1 MRHQRTSHLE
11 PIPVANGTEVLQM
24 MSKGEK
30 SIKCVNAGLG
40 FEDARAIADSLR
52 GEGGGSECEE
62 LFLGANKFG
71 SDGANVF
78 GEVLRAKT
86 SLRKLDLAA
95 NRIDAKGADKLA
107 EALKGNMTMLE
118 FLNLSYN
125 SLHDEGTAKLADA
138 LKQNKAPYLQDLNLG
153 MNEIGPAGCRAVA
166 MVLKERSSD
175 LQVLNMSRNVCKAAG
190 GYDIAEALKE
200 NNTLKKLNLAGSIQ
214 CPNIESS
221 GAKAIAEA
229 LKMPSPLRELQN
241 DATHEDNFALQHLVL
256 SYNCID
262 DDAGKAIAKALESN
276 HSIKSLLL
284 RGNLMT
290 LDAGKAF
297 TEMLCRNK
305 SLHTLDLSENQL
317 NNSAGLGFARALT
330 VNRGLRGLNISANPL
345 GGKFVTE
352 EDKKDRV
359 GKEFAAVV
367 QHNKCLERIHLGGCG
382 LEDSELKLINGAV
395 DAHGVFLKFDL
406 D

>member
-1 MRHQRTSHLE
+1 
-11 PIPVANGTEVLQM
+11 VANGTEVRQM

-40 FEDARAIADSLR
+40 LEDARAIAESLR
-52 GEGGGSECEE
+52 GEGGGSECQE

-95 NRIDAKGADKLA
+95 NRIHAKGADKLA
-107 EALKGNMTMLE
+107 EALKGNMTNLE
-118 FLNLSYN
+118 LLNLSYN
-125 SLHDEGTAKLADA
+125 SLRDEGTTKLADA
-138 LKQNKAPYLQDLNLG
+138 LKQNKDPSLQELNLQ
-153 MNEIGPAGCRAVA
+153 MNEVGPHGCRAVA
-166 MVLKERSSD
+166 MVLKERNSN
-175 LQVLNMSRNVCKAAG
+175 LKVLNLSRNLLKASG
-190 GYDIAEALKE
+190 GVDIAEALKE
-200 NNTLKKLNLAGSIQ
+200 NNTIKRLNLAGSMQ
-214 CPNIESS
+214 CPNIEAH

-262 DDAGKAIAKALESN
+262 DDAGRAIAEALESN
-276 HSIKSLLL
+276 HTVKTLIL
-284 RGNLMT
+284 RGNLLT
-290 LDAGKAF
+290 LESGKAF

-305 SLHTLDLSENQL
+305 SLHTLDMSENKL

-330 VNRGLRGLNISANPL
+330 VNRGLRGLNLSANPL
-345 GGKFVTE
+345 GGRFVTE
-352 EDKKDRV
+352 EDKKNRV
-359 GKEFAAVV
+359 GNEFAAVV
-367 QHNKCLERIHLGGCG
+367 QHNKCLERIQIGGCG
-382 LEDSELKLINGAV
+382 LEDSEIDIINKAV
-395 DAHGVFLKFDL
+395 ESHGVFLKFDL
-406 D
+406 E